1 MRNNKQEVYE
11 MIFSSA
17 KEMMLNIAGEYSY
30 DIAMCLSLKQLKKI
44 VRYYESLY
52 EYAINYLYDV
62 ESFEEMEK
70 VIAVM
75 NVLFDNRR
83 FQKVK
88 DELYQCLIGDL
99 SVEKYCVLRH
109 LSDEN
114 ESDLI
119 HHLYQ
124 YGYADA
130 LSCAKFC
137 FIEDDIESAV
147 YYLKQLDTCEDEAVL
162 DLLASYSFS
171 QYVKLMVY
179 YKKKEKNM
187 VLAYS

>member
-1 MRNNKQEVYE
+1 MRKNKQEVYE

-52 EYAINYLYDV
+52 ECAINYLYDV

-70 VIAVM
+70 VIAIM

-114 ESDLI
+114 ECDLI

-130 LSCAKFC
+130 LSCAKFS
-137 FIEDDIESAV
+137 FIEDDVDSAV
-147 YYLKQLDTCEDEAVL
+147 YYLKQLETCEDEAVL